1 MVAAKPKAKAKAK
14 AAPKA
19 KAVPK
24 ARAKGRE
31 PAANDLRRIEKIK
44 LEMPDRVRKR
54 TESNVVRNDLTEAQA
69 RAAYA
74 GELDRLHGESG
85 LLHGNIPAHMGA
97 RMATLGGALRVPM
110 GLGGLPVAGS
120 AQYPHGIQ
128 PHQY

>member
-1 MVAAKPKAKAKAK
+1 MVVAKPKAKAKAK
-14 AAPKA
+14 AAPA
-19 KAVPK
+19 KAVAK
-24 ARAKGRE
+24 AKGRE

-97 RMATLGGALRVPM
+97 RMATLGRALHVPM
-110 GLGGLPVAGS
+110 AAGLPVAGS

>member
-1 MVAAKPKAKAKAK
+1 MVVAKAKAKAKAK

-24 ARAKGRE
+24 ARAKGKE

-74 GELDRLHGESG
+74 GELDRLHG
-85 LLHGNIPAHMGA
+85 
-97 RMATLGGALRVPM
+97 
-110 GLGGLPVAGS
+110 
-120 AQYPHGIQ
+120 
-128 PHQY
+128 